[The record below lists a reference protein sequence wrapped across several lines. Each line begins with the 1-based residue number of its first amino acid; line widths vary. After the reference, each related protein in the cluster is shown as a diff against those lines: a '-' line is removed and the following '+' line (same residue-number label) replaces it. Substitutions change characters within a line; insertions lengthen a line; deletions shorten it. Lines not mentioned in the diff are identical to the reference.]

1 MDTCR
6 YENSVDA
13 YFDGE
18 LSADQRS
25 AFEQHL
31 AGCAPC
37 RQDLEQTRRLSAV
50 MAAAP
55 KRQLSARLRQDLYA
69 LAPAV
74 GEGVYM
80 RIAEWTTALAAS
92 VLVAASAWIYYARP
106 VGVGQPAAEQ
116 QASMLIPVMVNPP
129 QAHDASEMP
138 DDPQLVDWVTA
149 NVSAGQNQ

>member
-1 MDTCR
+1 MDTCQF
-6 YENSVDA
+6 ENSIDA

-18 LSADQRS
+18 MTAEKRS
-25 AFEQHL
+25 AFERHL

-37 RQDLEQTRRLSAV
+37 QSELQQTRQLAAFI
-50 MAAAP
+50 AAAP
-55 KRQLSARLRQDLYA
+55 KAHLSDRARRDLYA

-92 VLVAASAWIYYARP
+92 VIIAASAWMYYARP
-106 VGVGQPAAEQ
+106 ATQTVAEQ
-116 QASMLIPVMVNPP
+116 ANLSLSPVMLNPP
-129 QAHDASEMP
+129 RAHDVSEMP

-149 NVSAGQNQ
+149 NVAAGQNQ

>member
-1 MDTCR
+1 MDTCQF
-6 YENSVDA
+6 ENSIDA

-18 LSADQRS
+18 LTAEQRS

-37 RQDLEQTRRLSAV
+37 QGELEQTRQLSTFI
-50 MAAAP
+50 AAAP
-55 KRQLSARLRQDLYA
+55 KPHLTHRLRQDLYA

-92 VLVAASAWIYYARP
+92 VIIAASAWMYYARP
-106 VGVGQPAAEQ
+106 ATQSVSEQ
-116 QASMLIPVMVNPP
+116 ANLNLSPVMLNPP
-129 QAHDASEMP
+129 QAHDVSEMP
-138 DDPQLVDWVTA
+138 DDPKLVDWVTA
-149 NVSAGQNQ
+149 NVAAGQNQ